1 MLISNFF
8 YLQKSLV
15 TMKIQSQLLLL
26 GLTSTLAWGVSI
38 APSSAVNFIGNLP
51 SNDGDST
58 ELSSAPTKT
67 NVKAVSFTYSG
78 DSSSPDYSLD
88 DVVLRLGNYDTS
100 DSFTVEIR
108 NSAGI
113 NPGSTVLA
121 SLSLAPGETPQ
132 GSTNAYYR
140 FISNS
145 SFTFQPSNTYWLYLS
160 IAASSGNSGSII
172 WRSSL
177 PTKTPVG
184 VAAFGSYRFSNNAG
198 ASFANSNLYNSFQVN
213 ATAVPEP
220 LTILGAIA
228 AVGFGSVFKRRAN
241 KSQNLSD

>member
-1 MLISNFF
+1 
-8 YLQKSLV
+8 
-15 TMKIQSQLLLL
+15 MKIQSQLLFL

-51 SNDGDST
+51 SNDGSST
-58 ELSSAPTKT
+58 ILSSTSGT
-67 NVKAVSFTYSG
+67 NIKAASFTYGSG
-78 DSSSPDYSLD
+78 PDYYLD

-100 DSFTVEIR
+100 DSFSVEIR
-108 NSAGI
+108 DTAGA

-145 SFTFQPSNTYWLYLS
+145 SFTFQSSNTYWLYLS
-160 IAASSGNSGSII
+160 IAVSSGNSGSII

-177 PTKTPVG
+177 PTTTPVG
-184 VAAFGSYRFSNNAG
+184 IAAFGGYRFSNNSG
-198 ASFANSNLYNSFQVN
+198 ASFANSSLYNSFQIN

-228 AVGFGSVFKRRAN
+228 AAGFGSIFKRRAN

>member
-1 MLISNFF
+1 
-8 YLQKSLV
+8 
-15 TMKIQSQLLLL
+15 MKIQSQLLFL
-26 GLTSTLAWGVSI
+26 GLTSILAWGVSI

-51 SNDGDST
+51 SNDGSST
-58 ELSSAPTKT
+58 ILSSTSGS
-67 NVKAVSFTYSG
+67 NIKAASFTYGSG
-78 DSSSPDYSLD
+78 PDYYLD
-88 DVVLRLGNYDTS
+88 DVILRLGNYDTT

-108 NSAGI
+108 DSAGI

-132 GSTNAYYR
+132 GTTNAYYR

-177 PTKTPVG
+177 PTTTPVG
-184 VAAFGSYRFSNNAG
+184 IAAFGGYRFSNNSG
-198 ASFANSNLYNSFQVN
+198 ASFANSNIYNSFQIN

>member
-1 MLISNFF
+1 M
-8 YLQKSLV
+8 
-15 TMKIQSQLLLL
+15 TMKVQSQLLLL

-51 SNDGDST
+51 TDDGSSSV
-58 ELSSAPTKT
+58 LSSTSGT
-67 NVKAVSFTYSG
+67 NIKAVSFTYGSG
-78 DSSSPDYSLD
+78 PDYYLD
-88 DVVLRLGNYDTS
+88 DVVLRLGDYDTS
-100 DSFTVEIR
+100 DSFSVEIR
-108 NSAGI
+108 NSAGL

-177 PTKTPVG
+177 PTTTPVG
-184 VAAFGSYRFSNNAG
+184 IAAFGGYKFSNNAG

-213 ATAVPEP
+213 ATEVSVAVPEP

-228 AVGFGSVFKRRAN
+228 AVGFGSAFKRRSN
-241 KSQNLSD
+241 KSQDLSD

>member
-1 MLISNFF
+1 
-8 YLQKSLV
+8 
-15 TMKIQSQLLLL
+15 MKVQSQLLLL

-51 SNDGDST
+51 SNDGSST
-58 ELSSAPTKT
+58 ILSSASGT
-67 NVKAVSFTYSG
+67 NIKAASFTYGSG
-78 DSSSPDYSLD
+78 PEYYLD
-88 DVVLRLGNYDTS
+88 DVVLRLGNYDTT

-108 NSAGI
+108 NSAGVD
-113 NPGSTVLA
+113 PGSTVLA
-121 SLSLAPGETPQ
+121 SLSLAPGEIPQ

-177 PTKTPVG
+177 PTTTPVG
-184 VAAFGSYRFSNNAG
+184 IAAFGGYRFSNNSG
-198 ASFANSNLYNSFQVN
+198 ASFANSSLYNSFQVN

-228 AVGFGSVFKRRAN
+228 AAGFGSAFKRRSN
-241 KSQNLSD
+241 KSKDLSD

>member
-1 MLISNFF
+1 
-8 YLQKSLV
+8 
-15 TMKIQSQLLLL
+15 MKIQSQLLLL
-26 GLTSTLAWGVSI
+26 GFTSTLAWGVSI
-38 APSSAVNFIGNLP
+38 APSSAVNFIGNVP
-51 SNDGDST
+51 TDDGSSSV
-58 ELSSAPTKT
+58 LSSTSGT
-67 NVKAVSFTYSG
+67 NIKAVSFTYGSG
-78 DSSSPDYSLD
+78 PDYYLD
-88 DVVLRLGNYDTS
+88 DVVLRLGDYDTS
-100 DSFTVEIR
+100 DSFSVEIR
-108 NSAGI
+108 NSAGL

-172 WRSSL
+172 WKSSSNKNTPPVP
-177 PTKTPVG
+177 PTGVTPLG
-184 VAAFGSYRFSNNAG
+184 VAVFGSYRFSNNAG
-198 ASFANSNLYNSFQVN
+198 ASFANSTIYSTFQIN
-213 ATAVPEP
+213 ATEVSVAVPEP

-228 AVGFGSVFKRRAN
+228 AVGFGSAFKRRAN

>member
-1 MLISNFF
+1 
-8 YLQKSLV
+8 
-15 TMKIQSQLLLL
+15 MKIQSQLLLL

-51 SNDGDST
+51 SNDGSSSV
-58 ELSSAPTKT
+58 LSSTSGT
-67 NVKAVSFTYSG
+67 NIKAVSFTYSG

-88 DVVLRLGNYDTS
+88 DVVLRLGDYDTG
-100 DSFTVEIR
+100 DSFSVEIR
-108 NSAGI
+108 NSAGL

-121 SLSLAPGETPQ
+121 SLSLAPGENPQ

>member
-1 MLISNFF
+1 
-8 YLQKSLV
+8 
-15 TMKIQSQLLLL
+15 MKIQSQLLLL

-51 SNDGDST
+51 SNDGSST
-58 ELSSAPTKT
+58 ILSSASGT
-67 NVKAVSFTYSG
+67 NIKAASFTYGSG
-78 DSSSPDYSLD
+78 PEYYLD
-88 DVVLRLGNYDTS
+88 DVVLRLGNYDTT

-108 NSAGI
+108 NSAGVD
-113 NPGSTVLA
+113 PGSTVLA
-121 SLSLAPGETPQ
+121 SLSLAPGEIPQ

-177 PTKTPVG
+177 PTTTPVG

>member
-1 MLISNFF
+1 
-8 YLQKSLV
+8 
-15 TMKIQSQLLLL
+15 MKIQSQLLFL
-26 GLTSTLAWGVSI
+26 GLTSILAWGVSI

-51 SNDGDST
+51 SNDGSST
-58 ELSSAPTKT
+58 ILSSTSGS
-67 NVKAVSFTYSG
+67 NIKAASFTYGSG
-78 DSSSPDYSLD
+78 PDYYLD
-88 DVVLRLGNYDTS
+88 DVILRLGNYDTT

-108 NSAGI
+108 DSAGI

-132 GSTNAYYR
+132 GTTNAYYR

-177 PTKTPVG
+177 PTTTPVG
-184 VAAFGSYRFSNNAG
+184 IAAFGGYRFSNNSG
-198 ASFANSNLYNSFQVN
+198 ASFANSNIYNSFQIN

-228 AVGFGSVFKRRAN
+228 AVGFGSAFKRRSN
-241 KSQNLSD
+241 KSQDLSE

>member
-1 MLISNFF
+1 M
-8 YLQKSLV
+8 
-15 TMKIQSQLLLL
+15 TMKVQSQLLLL

-51 SNDGDST
+51 SNDGSST
-58 ELSSAPTKT
+58 ILSSASGT
-67 NVKAVSFTYSG
+67 NIKAASFTYGSG
-78 DSSSPDYSLD
+78 PEYYLD
-88 DVVLRLGNYDTS
+88 DVVLRLGNYDTT

-108 NSAGI
+108 NSAGVD
-113 NPGSTVLA
+113 PGSTVLA
-121 SLSLAPGETPQ
+121 SLSLAPGEIPQ

-177 PTKTPVG
+177 PTTTPVG

-213 ATAVPEP
+213 ATEVSVAVPEP

-228 AVGFGSVFKRRAN
+228 AVGFGSAFKRRSN
-241 KSQNLSD
+241 KSQDLSD

>member
-1 MLISNFF
+1 
-8 YLQKSLV
+8 
-15 TMKIQSQLLLL
+15 MKIQSQLLLL
-26 GLTSTLAWGVSI
+26 GFTSTLAWGVSI
-38 APSSAVNFIGNLP
+38 APSSAVNFVGNLP
-51 SNDGDST
+51 SNDGSST
-58 ELSSAPTKT
+58 ILSSTSGT
-67 NVKAVSFTYSG
+67 NIKAVSFTYGSG
-78 DSSSPDYSLD
+78 PDYYLD
-88 DVVLRLGNYDTS
+88 DVVLRLGDYDTS
-100 DSFTVEIR
+100 DSFSVEIR
-108 NSAGI
+108 NNAGT

-121 SLSLAPGETPQ
+121 SLSLAPGEIPQ

-177 PTKTPVG
+177 PTTTPVG
-184 VAAFGSYRFSNNAG
+184 IAAFGGYRFSNNAG

-228 AVGFGSVFKRRAN
+228 AVGFGSAFKRRSN
-241 KSQNLSD
+241 KSQVLSD

>member
-1 MLISNFF
+1 MLICKFF
-8 YLQKSLV
+8 YPQKSLV

-51 SNDGDST
+51 SNDGSSSV
-58 ELSSAPTKT
+58 LSSTSGT
-67 NVKAVSFTYSG
+67 NIKAVSFTYGSG
-78 DSSSPDYSLD
+78 PDYYLD
-88 DVVLRLGNYDTS
+88 DVVLRLGDYDTS
-100 DSFTVEIR
+100 DSFSVEIR
-108 NSAGI
+108 NSAGL

-177 PTKTPVG
+177 PTTTPVG

-198 ASFANSNLYNSFQVN
+198 ASFANSSIYNSFQVN

>member
-1 MLISNFF
+1 
-8 YLQKSLV
+8 
-15 TMKIQSQLLLL
+15 MKIQSQLLLL

-51 SNDGDST
+51 SNDGSST
-58 ELSSAPTKT
+58 ILSSASGT
-67 NVKAVSFTYSG
+67 NIKAASFTYGSG
-78 DSSSPDYSLD
+78 PEYYLD
-88 DVVLRLGNYDTS
+88 DVVLRLGNYDTT

-108 NSAGI
+108 NSAGVD
-113 NPGSTVLA
+113 PGSTVLA
-121 SLSLAPGETPQ
+121 SLSLAPGEIPQ

-177 PTKTPVG
+177 PTTTPVG
-184 VAAFGSYRFSNNAG
+184 IAAFGGYRFSNNSG
-198 ASFANSNLYNSFQVN
+198 ASFANSSLYNSFQVN

-228 AVGFGSVFKRRAN
+228 AAGFGSAFKRRSN
-241 KSQNLSD
+241 KSKDLSD

>member
-1 MLISNFF
+1 
-8 YLQKSLV
+8 
-15 TMKIQSQLLLL
+15 MKIQSQVLFL

-51 SNDGDST
+51 SNDGSST
-58 ELSSAPTKT
+58 ILSSTSGT
-67 NVKAVSFTYSG
+67 NIKAASFTYGSG
-78 DSSSPDYSLD
+78 PDYYLD
-88 DVVLRLGNYDTS
+88 DVILRLGNYDTT

-108 NSAGI
+108 NSAGV

-132 GSTNAYYR
+132 GSPNANYR
-140 FISNS
+140 FVSNS

-177 PTKTPVG
+177 PTTTPVG
-184 VAAFGSYRFSNNAG
+184 IAAFGGYRFSNNSG
-198 ASFANSNLYNSFQVN
+198 ASFANSSLYNSFQIN

-228 AVGFGSVFKRRAN
+228 AVGFGSIFKRRAN

>member
-1 MLISNFF
+1 M
-8 YLQKSLV
+8 
-15 TMKIQSQLLLL
+15 TMKVQSQLLLL

-51 SNDGDST
+51 SNDGSSSI
-58 ELSSAPTKT
+58 LSSASGT
-67 NVKAVSFTYSG
+67 NIKAVSFTYGSG
-78 DSSSPDYSLD
+78 PDYSLD

-100 DSFTVEIR
+100 DSFSVEIR
-108 NSAGI
+108 NSAGV

-177 PTKTPVG
+177 PTTTPVG
-184 VAAFGSYRFSNNAG
+184 IAAFGGYKFSNNAG
-198 ASFANSNLYNSFQVN
+198 ASFANSTIYSTFQIN
-213 ATAVPEP
+213 ATEVSVAVPEP
-220 LTILGAIA
+220 LTILGAIS

>member
-1 MLISNFF
+1 LIFV
-8 YLQKSLV
+8 QKPLV
-15 TMKIQSQLLLL
+15 TMKIQSQLLFL
-26 GLTSTLAWGVSI
+26 GLTSILAWGVSI

-51 SNDGDST
+51 SNDGSST
-58 ELSSAPTKT
+58 ILSSTSGS
-67 NVKAVSFTYSG
+67 NIKAASFTYGSG
-78 DSSSPDYSLD
+78 PDYYLD
-88 DVVLRLGNYDTS
+88 DVILRLGNYDTT

-108 NSAGI
+108 DSAGI

-132 GSTNAYYR
+132 GTTNAYYR

-177 PTKTPVG
+177 PTTTPVG
-184 VAAFGSYRFSNNAG
+184 IAAFGGYRFSNNSG
-198 ASFANSNLYNSFQVN
+198 ASFANSNIYNSFQIN

>member
-1 MLISNFF
+1 
-8 YLQKSLV
+8 
-15 TMKIQSQLLLL
+15 MKIQSQLLFL

-51 SNDGDST
+51 SNDGRFT
-58 ELSSAPTKT
+58 TLSSTSGFT
-67 NVKAVSFTYSG
+67 NIKAVSFTYGSG
-78 DSSSPDYSLD
+78 LDYFFD
-88 DVVLRLGNYDTS
+88 DVILRLGDYDTS
-100 DSFTVEIR
+100 DSFNVEIR
-108 NSAGI
+108 DSAGA

-145 SFTFQPSNTYWLYLS
+145 SFTFEASNTYWLYLS
-160 IAASSGNSGSII
+160 IAGSAGNSGSII

-177 PTKTPVG
+177 PTTTPVG
-184 VAAFGSYRFSNNAG
+184 IAAFGGYRFSNNSG
-198 ASFANSNLYNSFQVN
+198 ASFASSNIYNSFQIN

-241 KSQNLSD
+241 KSQDLSD

>member
-1 MLISNFF
+1 
-8 YLQKSLV
+8 
-15 TMKIQSQLLLL
+15 MKIQSQLLLL

-51 SNDGDST
+51 SNDGSSSV
-58 ELSSAPTKT
+58 LSSTSGT
-67 NVKAVSFTYSG
+67 NIKAVSFTYGSG
-78 DSSSPDYSLD
+78 PDYYLD
-88 DVVLRLGNYDTS
+88 DVVLRLGDYDTS
-100 DSFTVEIR
+100 DSFSVEIR
-108 NSAGI
+108 NSAGL

-177 PTKTPVG
+177 PTTTPVG

-198 ASFANSNLYNSFQVN
+198 ASFANSSIYNSFQVN

>member
-1 MLISNFF
+1 
-8 YLQKSLV
+8 
-15 TMKIQSQLLLL
+15 MKIQSQLLFL

-51 SNDGDST
+51 SNDGGWST
-58 ELSSAPTKT
+58 IASSGSET
-67 NVKAVSFTYSG
+67 NVKAVSFTYGSG
-78 DSSSPDYSLD
+78 PDYSLD
-88 DVVLRLGNYDTS
+88 NVVLRLGNYDTS
-100 DSFTVEIR
+100 DSFSVEIR
-108 NSAGI
+108 NSAGE

-121 SLSLAPGETPQ
+121 SLSLAPGQIPQ

-160 IAASSGNSGSII
+160 IAASSGNLGSII

-177 PTKTPVG
+177 PTTTPVG
-184 VAAFGSYRFSNNAG
+184 VAAFGGYRFSNNAG
-198 ASFANSNLYNSFQVN
+198 VSFGNSNVFNSFQVN
-213 ATAVPEP
+213 ATEVSVAVPEP

-228 AVGFGSVFKRRAN
+228 AVGFGSAFKRRLN
-241 KSQNLSD
+241 KSQGLSD

>member
-1 MLISNFF
+1 
-8 YLQKSLV
+8 
-15 TMKIQSQLLLL
+15 MKIQSQLLLL

-51 SNDGDST
+51 SNDGSST
-58 ELSSAPTKT
+58 ILSSASGT
-67 NVKAVSFTYSG
+67 NIKAASFTYGSG
-78 DSSSPDYSLD
+78 PEYYLD
-88 DVVLRLGNYDTS
+88 DVVLRLGNYDTT

-108 NSAGI
+108 NSAGVD
-113 NPGSTVLA
+113 PGSTVLA
-121 SLSLAPGETPQ
+121 SLSLAPGEIPQ

-177 PTKTPVG
+177 PTTTPVG
-184 VAAFGSYRFSNNAG
+184 IAAFGGYKFSNNAG

>member
-1 MLISNFF
+1 
-8 YLQKSLV
+8 
-15 TMKIQSQLLLL
+15 MKIQSQLLLL

-51 SNDGDST
+51 SNDGSST
-58 ELSSAPTKT
+58 ILSSASGT
-67 NVKAVSFTYSG
+67 NIKAASFTYGSG
-78 DSSSPDYSLD
+78 PEYYLD
-88 DVVLRLGNYDTS
+88 DVVLRLGNYDTT

-108 NSAGI
+108 NSAGVD
-113 NPGSTVLA
+113 PGSTVLA
-121 SLSLAPGETPQ
+121 SLSLAPGEIPQ

-172 WRSSL
+172 WRSSV
-177 PTKTPVG
+177 PNTTPVG
-184 VAAFGSYRFSNNAG
+184 VAAFGRYRFSNNAG
-198 ASFANSNLYNSFQVN
+198 VSFGNSNVFNSFQVN
-213 ATAVPEP
+213 ATEVSVAVPEP

-228 AVGFGSVFKRRAN
+228 AVGFGSLFKRRAN

>member
-1 MLISNFF
+1 
-8 YLQKSLV
+8 
-15 TMKIQSQLLLL
+15 MKIQSQLLLL

-51 SNDGDST
+51 SNDGSST
-58 ELSSAPTKT
+58 ILSSASGT
-67 NVKAVSFTYSG
+67 NVKAVSFTHSSG
-78 DSSSPDYSLD
+78 TDYYLD
-88 DVVLRLGNYDTS
+88 DVILRLGNYDTS
-100 DSFTVEIR
+100 DSFSVEIR
-108 NSAGI
+108 DSAGV

-132 GSTNAYYR
+132 GTTNAYYR

-172 WRSSL
+172 WRSSV
-177 PTKTPVG
+177 PDTTPVG
-184 VAAFGSYRFSNNAG
+184 IAAFGGYQFSNNAG
-198 ASFANSNLYNSFQVN
+198 VSFRNSNLYNSFQVN

-228 AVGFGSVFKRRAN
+228 AVGFGSVFKRRSI
-241 KSQNLSD
+241 KSQDLSD

>member
-1 MLISNFF
+1 
-8 YLQKSLV
+8 
-15 TMKIQSQLLLL
+15 MKIQSQLLFL
-26 GLTSTLAWGVSI
+26 GLTSALAWGVSI

-51 SNDGDST
+51 SNDGSGT
-58 ELSSAPTKT
+58 ILGSASGTDI
-67 NVKAVSFTYSG
+67 KAASFTYGSE
-78 DSSSPDYSLD
+78 PDYSLD
-88 DVVLRLGNYDTS
+88 DVILRLGNYDTS
-100 DSFTVEIR
+100 DSFSVEIR
-108 NSAGI
+108 NSAGA

-121 SLSLAPGETPQ
+121 SLSLAPGETLQ
-132 GSTNAYYR
+132 GSTNTYYR

-145 SFTFQPSNTYWLYLS
+145 SFTFEQNNTYWLYLS

-177 PTKTPVG
+177 PTTAPVG
-184 VAAFGSYRFSNNAG
+184 IAAFGSYRFSNNSG
-198 ASFANSNLYNSFQVN
+198 SSFANSNLYNSFQVN